1 MLQMK
6 FATPLIEGTLIKRYK
21 RFLADIRLD
30 DGSEITA
37 HCANPGAMLGLKEP
51 GQRVWLSKSDN
62 PKRKLAY
69 SWELTKADNTI
80 IGINT
85 ARPNALVEEAINNGT
100 ISELQNYETLRRE
113 VKYGKNSRIDILLCD
128 NEKPD
133 CYVEVKNVHML
144 RTARLY
150 EFPDSVTARGAKH
163 LAEMSDMVAEGHR
176 AVMVYLIQ
184 RDDGDRLRFAAE
196 IDPNYANAL
205 AKAHKVGVEAIA
217 YVCRLTPEGIEAYRS
232 VPVEI
237 PQG

>member
-1 MLQMK
+1 MK
-6 FATPLIEGTLIKRYK
+6 FDSPLIEGTLIKRYK
-21 RFLADIRLD
+21 RFLADIKLD

-69 SWELTKADNTI
+69 SWELTEADNTI

-100 ISELQNYETLRRE
+100 IAELQNYETLRRE
-113 VKYGKNSRIDILLCD
+113 VKYGKNSRIDILLSD
-128 NEKPD
+128 EQKPD
-133 CYVEVKNVHML
+133 CYVEIKNVHML
-144 RTARLY
+144 RTERLY

-163 LAEMSDMVAEGHR
+163 LVEMTDMVAEGHR

-205 AKAHKVGVEAIA
+205 ANACKAGVEAIA
-217 YVCRLTPEGIEAYRS
+217 YVCKLTPEGIEAYRS

-237 PQG
+237 PKG

>member
-1 MLQMK
+1 MK
-6 FATPLIEGTLIKRYK
+6 FSSPLTKGVLIRRYK
-21 RFLADIRLD
+21 RFLADVRLD
-30 DGSEITA
+30 DGTEITA
-37 HCANPGAMLGLKEP
+37 HCANPGAMLGLKEA

-69 SWELTKADNTI
+69 SWELTEADNTM

-100 ISELQNYETLRRE
+100 IAELQGYAALRRE
-113 VKYGKNSRIDILLCD
+113 VKYGKNSRIDILLSD
-128 NEKPD
+128 ADKPD
-133 CYVEVKNVHML
+133 CYVEVKNVHLL

-150 EFPDSVTARGAKH
+150 EFPDSVTTRGAKH
-163 LAEMSDMVAEGHR
+163 LAEMADMVEQGHR

-196 IDPNYANAL
+196 IDPAYASAL
-205 AKAHKVGVEAIA
+205 ARAHEAGVEAIA

>member
-1 MLQMK
+1 MK
-6 FATPLIEGTLIKRYK
+6 FDSPLIEGTLIKRYK
-21 RFLADIRLD
+21 RFLADIKLD

-69 SWELTKADNTI
+69 SWELTEADNTI

-100 ISELQNYETLRRE
+100 IAELQNYETLRRE
-113 VKYGKNSRIDILLCD
+113 VKYGKNSRIDILLSD
-128 NEKPD
+128 EQKPD
-133 CYVEVKNVHML
+133 CYVEIKNVHML
-144 RTARLY
+144 RTERLY

-163 LAEMSDMVAEGHR
+163 LVEMTDMVAKGHR

-205 AKAHKVGVEAIA
+205 ANACKAGVEAIA
-217 YVCRLTPEGIEAYRS
+217 YVCKLTPEGIEAYRS

-237 PQG
+237 PKG

>member
-1 MLQMK
+1 MK
-6 FATPLIEGTLIKRYK
+6 FDSPLIEGTLIKRYK
-21 RFLADIRLD
+21 RFLADIKLD

-69 SWELTKADNTI
+69 SWELTEADNTI

-100 ISELQNYETLRRE
+100 ITELQNYETLRRE
-113 VKYGKNSRIDILLCD
+113 VKYGKNSRIDILLSD
-128 NEKPD
+128 EQKPD
-133 CYVEVKNVHML
+133 CYVEIKNVHML
-144 RTARLY
+144 RTERLY

-163 LAEMSDMVAEGHR
+163 LVEMTDMVAKGHR

-205 AKAHKVGVEAIA
+205 ANACKAGVEAIA
-217 YVCRLTPEGIEAYRS
+217 YVCKLTPEGIEAYRS

-237 PQG
+237 PKG